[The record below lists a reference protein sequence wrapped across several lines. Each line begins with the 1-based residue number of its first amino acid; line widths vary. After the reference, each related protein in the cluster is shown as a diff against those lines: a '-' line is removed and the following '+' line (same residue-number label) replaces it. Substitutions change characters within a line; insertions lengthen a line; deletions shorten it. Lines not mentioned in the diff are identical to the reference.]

1 MELDMKTIVFLIV
14 FLVAGGL
21 VLRGCYAIDYEGATI
36 TSMKPACDFAVAA
49 ILGILAVAQYKIFEA
64 SEKA

>member
-21 VLRGCYAIDYEGATI
+21 VLLGCYAIA
-36 TSMKPACDFAVAA
+36 
-49 ILGILAVAQYKIFEA
+49 
-64 SEKA
+64 